1 MKRFIGLNQKGAALG
16 GLLLVV
22 MVLLLMF
29 SAGFGLWAFISRE
42 DYRNNVDK
50 KVAAAVEVAKKE
62 ASDQKE
68 VEFLEREKQPFKTYT
83 GPAAYGSLTFQ
94 FPKTWSGLV
103 TESAK
108 TGDKTPVD
116 GYFTPGFLPG
126 VGLST
131 TAYALRV
138 QVNATAYDQVL
149 GSFSGATTSGKV
161 KVVPYKPDKVAG
173 ALGVRIDGEILNG
186 KQGSMIVL
194 PLRDKTIQ
202 IWTESNQF
210 LGDFNNSVL
219 PSLSFVP

>member
-1 MKRFIGLNQKGAALG
+1 MKRVERLNQNGAALG
-16 GLLLVV
+16 GLLLIV
-22 MVLLLMF
+22 MVVLLMLT
-29 SAGFGLWAFISRE
+29 AGFGLWAYAGRE
-42 DYRNNVDK
+42 DYKNNADK
-50 KVAAAVEVAKKE
+50 KIAAAVEVAKKE
-62 ASDQKE
+62 ASDQKDL
-68 VEFLEREKQPFKTYT
+68 EFLEKEKQPFKTYT

-126 VGLST
+126 IGLAT

-138 QVNATAYDQVL
+138 QINSVAYEQVL
-149 GSFSGATTSGKV
+149 SAFNGPATSGKV
-161 KVVPYKPDKVAG
+161 KVTPYKPDKVTG
-173 ALGVRIDGEILNG
+173 ALGVKIDGEIING
-186 KQGSMIVL
+186 KQGSMVVL

-202 IWTESNQF
+202 IWTESDQF
-210 LGDFNNSVL
+210 VGDFNNSIL